1 MNFSVP
7 QAEDTEQETAA
18 EAVEA
23 KTTELKKTS
32 VSSLL
37 FSLAPVF
44 FQGLIIQWTLA
55 YAIILTFCYD
65 WWVFQGTGN
74 VVIDTTQTEDMMESQ
89 RMTCAIL
96 GFWLV
101 TIAGYSAV
109 FGARSR
115 VGSIMTCAVLI
126 MVSFSTNLMASS
138 SGTSI
143 LSLPIYS
150 FSGFDINVPDS
161 LAVMSLLG
169 CIVNLLQPVAPL
181 V

>member
-1 MNFSVP
+1 MNFSTP
-7 QAEDTEQETAA
+7 QAEDTKQETA
-18 EAVEA
+18 EVFEEVR
-23 KTTELKKTS
+23 TELKKTS

-96 GFWLV
+96 GTWLV

-143 LSLPIYS
+143 PSLPIYS